1 MSEEPASIKTIGI
14 IGGTGKEGKGLAFR
28 WLKAGY
34 SVLIGSRQVEKAITA
49 AEELCTL
56 AGQNLNVLGVTNAD
70 AATKADLVVLT
81 VPYSAHRQTLEGLKE
96 FLAGKILIDVT
107 VPLVPPKVSKVQMPP
122 AGSAAQEAHEI
133 LGDSV
138 EVVSAFQ
145 NVSYERLIHDE
156 DIGCDVFVCGTS
168 KAARSKVLDLI
179 RAGGMT
185 GYDAGPI
192 ENSVVV
198 EGLTSVLI
206 GINKQFGVQSAGIK
220 IIGLPKEPSS

>member
-133 LGDSV
+133 LGD
-138 EVVSAFQ
+138 
-145 NVSYERLIHDE
+145 R
-156 DIGCDVFVCGTS
+156 
-168 KAARSKVLDLI
+168 
-179 RAGGMT
+179 
-185 GYDAGPI
+185 
-192 ENSVVV
+192 
-198 EGLTSVLI
+198 
-206 GINKQFGVQSAGIK
+206 
-220 IIGLPKEPSS
+220 